1 MAGTLSIMS
10 SIPFFFLPKNLDK
23 SQKETSL
30 DLLKT
35 NEERTQMANVTNH
48 GQNVSENITGKYFTF
63 IINLELLI
71 SVKVVETIS

>member
-1 MAGTLSIMS
+1 
-10 SIPFFFLPKNLDK
+10 
-23 SQKETSL
+23 
-30 DLLKT
+30 
-35 NEERTQMANVTNH
+35 MANVTNH